1 MSIKRTTLLA
11 LPLLVVSSI
20 VIASDNPFARWDQ
33 LNRATAPAAPIQQ
46 PEFSAAKTATA
57 PVAAAAPTT
66 RQASTQQT
74 RTPLAKPLSSLEY
87 FSASAAEAKAV
98 AEPAEAV
105 PQTPAARPP
114 VLNAAAKT
122 KVRPVQ
128 MPGGLPRM
136 EGQRLPAR
144 QPEIQDSAGHV
155 HMERLQVKTQT
166 AQTAPTMQPAL
177 QNVLPPVPPAAEDMA
192 AVVENSNVGRV
203 SLGVFNTSDPAEN
216 NIRQTSAAF
225 DEPDTAGNA
234 NPFADFLASDEPIQ
248 ADPEPPAFATASA
261 KTEPEFGAASFGEP
275 SSFDQSVG
283 FDQNR
288 FTSSAPANPP
298 VTTDYETV
306 RSNSQNGPQ
315 TPTVTLRWQH
325 QGDFNVGQECRCD
338 LLVENTGSASVR
350 NVVAEAVLPDG
361 LEVISAVPAPMA
373 SGGSAT
379 WSFGELKPGQGKKIE
394 LVVIPRR
401 QGNVEMTAFVR
412 MTGASSTSFTVQE
425 PSVALKL
432 EGPASI
438 EVGQLVN
445 YTVNVTNPGTG
456 MARNVMIQAVVPDGL
471 EHKRGKML
479 TIDIGTLNPG
489 ESRRARLSLTGTQG
503 GDQKLA
509 VRVVADGGL
518 TDQTIETVAV
528 AEPQLNIGVRGPA
541 QCVASQPNNYE
552 VIVVNEG
559 KVDSNNVRAK
569 YRVPNGFDFVSADRG
584 GKFDA
589 QENTID
595 WFVGT
600 LEPGQLKHFNVSLR
614 PSDSGEFKHQVGVIS
629 EHGKMTM
636 AEHLSKVQ
644 GHAKLALT
652 LASNTQR
659 ASAAG
664 GEASFEIRIQ
674 NVGNTLAEGV
684 GVSCEVPPGLELVD
698 ISGPSEY
705 LTDSGVII
713 FRALPSLQ
721 AGESAA
727 FIVRTKCNRPGQHVA
742 RVRVASKSISKAL
755 IDEET
760 VTGVSR

>member
-20 VIASDNPFARWDQ
+20 VLAADNPFARWDQ

-46 PEFSAAKTATA
+46 PLFSAGQSSSAVVIPARKQPAQSVPTAAK
-57 PVAAAAPTT
+57 
-66 RQASTQQT
+66 
-74 RTPLAKPLSSLEY
+74 AKPLSSLEY
-87 FSASAAEAKAV
+87 FSASAAEAKA
-98 AEPAEAV
+98 
-105 PQTPAARPP
+105 QTPSPQNPTPKSEAQETAKSPPAA
-114 VLNAAAKT
+114 
-122 KVRPVQ
+122 Q
-128 MPGGLPRM
+128 
-136 EGQRLPAR
+136 
-144 QPEIQDSAGHV
+144 QPEVRDSAGHI
-155 HMERLQVKTQT
+155 HMERLQVKSTT
-166 AQTAPTMQPAL
+166 TPPTPAAELPPVQPAI
-177 QNVLPPVPPAAEDMA
+177 QNVLPPVPPAAEDVA
-192 AVVENSNVGRV
+192 DISSAGRV
-203 SLGVFNTSDPAEN
+203 SLGLFTSDQLPQQGQ
-216 NIRQTSAAF
+216 IRQTSAQF
-225 DEPDTAGNA
+225 EEPAADGAD
-234 NPFADFLASDEPIQ
+234 NPFADFLDLDEPV
-248 ADPEPPAFATASA
+248 AAEPKSAVFSTASSSAEPDFGTGSFSENSSFGESPAFASSGFPATAPPAQTKS
-261 KTEPEFGAASFGEP
+261 P
-275 SSFDQSVG
+275 S
-283 FDQNR
+283 
-288 FTSSAPANPP
+288 
-298 VTTDYETV
+298 YETV

-338 LLVENTGSASVR
+338 LLVENTGVGSVR

-361 LEVISAVPAPMA
+361 LEVISAVPAPLA

-394 LVVIPRR
+394 LVVIPRV

-412 MTGASSTSFTVQE
+412 MTGASSTSFVVQE

-432 EGPASI
+432 EGPSSI

-445 YTVNVTNPGTG
+445 YTVNVSNPGTG
-456 MARNVMIQAVVPDGL
+456 HARNVMIQAVVPEGL

-518 TDQTIETVAV
+518 TAQTIETVAV

-569 YRVPNGFDFVSADRG
+569 YRVPNGFEFVSADRG
-584 GKFDA
+584 GKHNPDE
-589 QENTID
+589 QTID

-636 AEHLSKVQ
+636 AEHVSRVQ
-644 GHAKLALT
+644 GHAKLALS

-659 ASAAG
+659 ASASG

-674 NVGNTLAEGV
+674 NVGNTPAEGV

-721 AGESAA
+721 PGESAA

-742 RVRVASKSISKAL
+742 RVRVASKSISEAL

-760 VTGVSR
+760 VTGVTR